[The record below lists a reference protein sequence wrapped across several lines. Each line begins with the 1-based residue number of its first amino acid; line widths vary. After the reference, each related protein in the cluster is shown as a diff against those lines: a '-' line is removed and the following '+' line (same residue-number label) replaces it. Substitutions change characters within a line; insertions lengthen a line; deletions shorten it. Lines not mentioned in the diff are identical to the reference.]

1 MIQFRNSKLG
11 KHRIGPSRPSGLCRL
26 TIGDMHSSILH
37 FYKEQLKNTETTLA
51 EQITNVS
58 NKTFTPHPRPE
69 AASEHGAQTVSII
82 IPAPQEFPLFRP
94 AKARVFTGDI
104 FEAIGEEME
113 SIREADEKSLHGFDS
128 SLVQS
133 DSEDSSLFDG
143 GAKKA
148 TMLDRSN
155 ILSSNERLFGNISLS
170 FFPILW

>member
-26 TIGDMHSSILH
+26 TVGDMYSSILH
-37 FYKEQLKNTETTLA
+37 FYKEQLKNTEITLA
-51 EQITNVS
+51 EQITNIS
-58 NKTFTPHPRPE
+58 NKTFTTHPRSKD
-69 AASEHGAQTVSII
+69 ASENGALSII

-94 AKARVFTGDI
+94 VKARVFTGDT

-113 SIREADEKSLHGFDS
+113 SIRESDEKSLHLDS
-128 SLVQS
+128 NLVQS
-133 DSEDSSLFDG
+133 DSEDASLFEG

-148 TMLDRSN
+148 TMLDGS
-155 ILSSNERLFGNISLS
+155 IFSSNERLFGNISLS